1 MAHNIQAMMTHQAGD
16 SKGDEGEG
24 DEDGGFAQLCG
35 DGRASGELGGRRR
48 QERQLE
54 QHAYKC
60 VRRFQY
66 LSALHVN
73 DIDKY
78 VVVRLAP

>member
-35 DGRASGELGGRRR
+35 DGARQWRARR
-48 QERQLE
+48 QTQTGTPTGAACIQMRQKVPVS
-54 QHAYKC
+54 QRTPC
-60 VRRFQY
+60 Q
-66 LSALHVN
+66 
-73 DIDKY
+73 
-78 VVVRLAP
+78 